1 MGHVY
6 RTPGRSLN
14 AIEEYQRD
22 LRKDP
27 DNELILDEITFEKR
41 ILQIIDD
48 ARLKEAKINFMG
60 WNLAL
65 LI

>member
-1 MGHVY
+1 MFTE
-6 RTPGRSLN
+6 RREEALN
-14 AIEEYQRD
+14 VIEEYQRD